1 MAASSSGLKTDFAGS
16 APATLISSNTEASQE
31 KVSRAEGT
39 CKGRQ
44 NITWDIMLPMMTCPH
59 PIFTTIQIPSVSSL
73 KVSSP
78 SYRMKTKARKQ
89 HKPTKGDST
98 STNTLTAGIRSK
110 MLDPARGLS
119 KGVIP

>member
-16 APATLISSNTEASQE
+16 APAALISSNTEASQE

-44 NITWDIMLPMMTCPH
+44 NVTWDVILPMMTCPH
-59 PIFTTIQIPSVSSL
+59 PTFTTIQIPSVSSL

-78 SYRMKTKARKQ
+78 SYRMKTEAQ
-89 HKPTKGDST
+89 KPKVTAPPQI
-98 STNTLTAGIRSK
+98 TLTAGIQSK